1 MVGHAMTVA
10 EPSFTV
16 GIEEEYLLVDR
27 DTRNLAVDPPVDLMR
42 AYEDK
47 LEGRVTAE
55 FLRSQVEVGTR
66 VCKTLGEARTELVE
80 LRSTVAD
87 VAGRFNLAPIAASTH
102 PFADWHVQ
110 RRTEKERYSDLERDL
125 QSVARRLLICGMHV
139 HVCIE
144 DEDMRIDLMNQI
156 GYFLPHLLALSTSS
170 PFWQGENTGL
180 MSYRLTVFDA
190 LPRTGLPD
198 RFDSFGQFERFV
210 SRLVSAGL
218 IEDASKIWWDVR
230 PSAKFPTLEMRS
242 TDICTRL
249 DDALTV
255 AAMYLCFLRLLYR
268 LRRRNQR
275 WRVYPRTFVLENRWR
290 AQRYGPTS
298 TLVDFGIGEQ
308 VPYPELLDEI
318 IELLREDA
326 EAIGCVA
333 EVEHARDIVAR
344 GTSAQRQITVYQQA
358 LATGADQADALKSV
372 VDWLI
377 DETARGLE

>member
-1 MVGHAMTVA
+1 MAVN

-27 DTRNLAVDPPVDLMR
+27 ETRDLAVDPPTDLMR
-42 AYEDK
+42 AYEEK
-47 LEGRVTAE
+47 LEDRVTAE

-66 VCKTLGEARTELVE
+66 VCQTLGQARAELAE
-80 LRSTVAD
+80 LRSTVAE
-87 VAGRFNLAPIAASTH
+87 VAGQFDLAPIAASTH

-110 RRTEKERYSDLERDL
+110 QRTEKERYSDLERDL

-139 HVCIE
+139 HVCID
-144 DEDMRIDLMNQI
+144 DEDLRVDLMNQI
-156 GYFLPHLLALSTSS
+156 VYFLPHLLALSTSS

-198 RFDSFGQFERFV
+198 SFESFGQYERFV
-210 SRLVSAGL
+210 GRLVNAGL

-249 DDALTV
+249 DDAMTI
-255 AAMYLCFLRLLYR
+255 AAMYLCFLRMLFR
-268 LRRRNQR
+268 LRRMNQR
-275 WRVYPRTFVLENRWR
+275 WRIYPQTLVLENRWR

-298 TLVDFGIGEQ
+298 TLVDFGLGEQ

-318 IELLREDA
+318 VELLREDA
-326 EAIGCVA
+326 EAFGCVR
-333 EVEHARDIVAR
+333 EVEHARDIVDR
-344 GTSAQRQITVYQQA
+344 GTSAQHQV
-358 LATGADQADALKSV
+358 ATYERAIASGADQEEALKLV

-377 DETARGLE
+377 DETVRGVDEVTAD

>member
-1 MVGHAMTVA
+1 MVGYAMTVA

-80 LRSTVAD
+80 LRSTVAE

-198 RFDSFGQFERFV
+198 RFESFGQFERFV

-275 WRVYPRTFVLENRWR
+275 WRIYPRTFVLENRWR

-318 IELLREDA
+318 IELLRDDA
-326 EAIGCVA
+326 EALGCVA

-377 DETARGLE
+377 DETARGLD

>member
-1 MVGHAMTVA
+1 MTA
-10 EPSFTV
+10 SEPSFTI

-27 DTRNLAVDPPVDLMR
+27 DTRNLAVDPPVELMR
-42 AYEDK
+42 AYEDR
-47 LEGRVTAE
+47 LGSRVTAE
-55 FLRSQVEVGTR
+55 FLRSQVEVGTS
-66 VCKTLGEARTELVE
+66 VCKSLGQARTELGE
-80 LRSTVAD
+80 LRSIVAE
-87 VAGRFNLAPIAASTH
+87 VAGRFDLAPIAASTH

-110 RRTEKERYSDLERDL
+110 RRTEKERYSALERDL

-144 DEDMRIDLMNQI
+144 DEDVRIDLMNQVS
-156 GYFLPHLLALSTSS
+156 YFLPHLLALSTSS

-180 MSYRLTVFDA
+180 MSYRVTVFDA

-198 RFDSFGQFERFV
+198 PFDSYGQYERFV
-210 SRLVSAGL
+210 GRLVNAGL

-249 DDALTV
+249 DDAITI
-255 AAMYLCFLRLLYR
+255 AAMYACFLRMLYR
-268 LRRRNQR
+268 LRGRNQR
-275 WRVYPRTFVLENRWR
+275 WRVYPRTLVLENRWR

-298 TLVDFGIGEQ
+298 TLVDFGIGKQ
-308 VPYPELLDEI
+308 VPYADLLDEI

-333 EVEHARDIVAR
+333 EIEHARDIVAR
-344 GTSAQRQITVYQQA
+344 GTSAQRQVSVYEQA
-358 LATGADQADALKSV
+358 IQAGATQIDALKSV

-377 DETARGLE
+377 EETAWGLN